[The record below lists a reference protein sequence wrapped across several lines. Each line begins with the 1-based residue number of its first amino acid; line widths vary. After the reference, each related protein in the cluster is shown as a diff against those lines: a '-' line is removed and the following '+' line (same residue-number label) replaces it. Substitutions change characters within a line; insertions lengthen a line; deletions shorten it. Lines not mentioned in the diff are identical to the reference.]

1 MDDIRTLVEKNK
13 PMIFGLGEANITA
26 DQDLKD
32 VQLPDYNLHLPT
44 SIKDPN
50 QRIARVAVYTH
61 KKLVFKR
68 REDLEDQETQSIFLE
83 GGLANQKK
91 TVWLMAYRQ
100 WRLVS
105 VSGPGQ
111 RAIGVPGTETIAA
124 QGERWGKILASWRK
138 VLQEGKEVVS
148 MMDSNLDHTTWMK
161 EVNSLPRHSTSV
173 THRELIDKLFT
184 EVFSKGVVNMVAD
197 PTWHRAQLKVG
208 LDQVC
213 SNKPEKL
220 SSVETIWTG
229 LSDHALLKTHRWSR
243 TVPSKARY
251 IKKRTFKNFDKEIY

>member
-1 MDDIRTLVEKNK
+1 M
-13 PMIFGLGEANITA
+13 
-26 DQDLKD
+26 
-32 VQLPDYNLHLPT
+32 
-44 SIKDPN
+44 
-50 QRIARVAVYTH
+50 ARWSQV
-61 KKLVFKR
+61 
-68 REDLEDQETQSIFLE
+68 I
-83 GGLANQKK
+83 
-91 TVWLMAYRQ
+91 
-100 WRLVS
+100 
-105 VSGPGQ
+105 
-111 RAIGVPGTETIAA
+111 
-124 QGERWGKILASWRK
+124 
-138 VLQEGKEVVS
+138 QEGKEVVS